1 MRFRTFECARAM
13 VVCCLCAHGSVYAG
27 PAARA
32 GDPNSLGGTILSGAP
47 LVLINGRS
55 AARNADPT
63 DCPITLPPSAGQVV
77 GGAPL
82 VLINGRTA
90 VRQNDPVVGCVLPGL
105 ITNGSS
111 NVLIGP

>member
-1 MRFRTFECARAM
+1 MRSRYFECARAL
-13 VVCCLCAHGSVYAG
+13 VVCCICAHGSAYAG

-47 LVLINGRS
+47 LVLINGS
-55 AARNADPT
+55 PAARNADPT
-63 DCPITLPPSAGQVV
+63 DCPLTVPPSTGQVA
-77 GGAPL
+77 GGAAQ
-82 VLINGRTA
+82 VLINGRPA

-105 ITNGSS
+105 VTNGSP